1 MCTKVRMQHHVLDLS
16 ELHGMK
22 LNLIPVSNLEGFK
35 QRRRIKGRC
44 LLAML
49 FLIRN
54 QVNSLVARYLRYFG
68 NLLSF

>member
-1 MCTKVRMQHHVLDLS
+1 MKIRMQHHVLDLS

-22 LNLIPVSNLEGFK
+22 LNLIPASNLEGFK

-49 FLIRN
+49 FLMMN
-54 QVNSLVARYLRYFG
+54 QINSLLARYLSYFG